1 MTNPSR
7 QTPNTVDLEKIPNK
21 IYYSISEASEY
32 TGVEAHVLRYWETK
46 FSKLNP
52 KRVSG
57 NQRKYT
63 RNDLELLYA
72 IVRLLYEEGYTLDG
86 AERKLRLGLQ
96 ALKAEQAE
104 ADQTAI
110 QPEPQPA
117 PPTPAAPAPS
127 PAAAPKSSQNQL
139 LQDIKRELEDV
150 LKML

>member
-7 QTPNTVDLEKIPNK
+7 QSPNTVDLDKIPNK

-46 FSKLNP
+46 FTKLNP

-72 IVRLLYEEGYTLDG
+72 IVRLLYDEGYTLDG

-104 ADQTAI
+104 AEQAAQ
-110 QPEPQPA
+110 QPEPQQV
-117 PPTPAAPAPS
+117 PTPAQPAAQPPQAPANPN
-127 PAAAPKSSQNQL
+127 NQL
-139 LQDIKRELEDV
+139 LTEIKQELENIV
-150 LKML
+150 KML

>member
-7 QTPNTVDLEKIPNK
+7 QSPNTVDLDKIPNK

-46 FSKLNP
+46 FTKLNP

-72 IVRLLYEEGYTLDG
+72 IVRLLYDEGYTLDG

-104 ADQTAI
+104 AEQAAQ
-110 QPEPQPA
+110 QPEPQQV
-117 PPTPAAPAPS
+117 PTPTPQAAQSTQS
-127 PAAAPKSSQNQL
+127 PANPNNQIL
-139 LQDIKRELEDV
+139 TEIKRELEEV